1 MKCSLMVSSLIDPHI
16 SQPKLGKDKLG
27 YSQGKTGYC
36 WLVLALHCVSEWL
49 YQKKGEVIRFS
60 KGHLIYYDKI
70 EKANK
75 FLSQVIAHIQEPV
88 DTQVNSY
95 IFSNSMTD
103 RGQWEM
109 AANLIKK
116 YGLMPENCYS
126 DPFDQTSTTELN
138 AAISYILCSYGAE
151 MRRRFA
157 AERNMEDVVAIKKEA
172 AQSVFNLLS
181 AYLETPQKYFE
192 VEIRGKPYTLT
203 APKYFRSY
211 VAFPFNHYMSI
222 YADDTVL
229 PTRYSIQL
237 DGNIKDMPLN
247 TFYSVPDNIF
257 SLCVNEQI
265 QSEKFCWCSI
275 DAGKFYVK
283 SHHILDDSIFDLS
296 LLTKKTLPQ
305 FNRSEVLKNHIASMS
320 HAVVIMENL
329 QNGFSIYD
337 PSFSAENGAKCFMSD
352 SWFQK
357 YVFQAIVQ
365 KSIVKP
371 YNKVWATEVS
381 MPWEFFGVSCSRL

>member
-1 MKCSLMVSSLIDPHI
+1 MVSSLIDQNI
-16 SQPKLGKDKLG
+16 FQPKLGKDKFG

-36 WLVLALHCVSEWL
+36 WLVSALYCVSEWL
-49 YQKKGEVIRFS
+49 YQKRGEVIRFS
-60 KGHLIYYDKI
+60 KGHLIFYDKI

-75 FLSQVIAHIQEPV
+75 FLSQVIAHIEEPV

-95 IFSNSMTD
+95 IFSNAMTD

-116 YGLMPENCYS
+116 YGLMPENCCP
-126 DPFDQTSTTELN
+126 DPFDQASTTELN
-138 AAISYILCSYGAE
+138 AVVSYILCSYGAE
-151 MRRRFA
+151 MRRKFA
-157 AERNMEDVVAIKKEA
+157 AERNMEDVLAIKKEA
-172 AQSVFNLLS
+172 VQSVLNLLS
-181 AYLETPQKYFE
+181 TYLETPPERFEVKIGGESNVFTSLKYFSF
-192 VEIRGKPYTLT
+192 Y
-203 APKYFRSY
+203 AP
-211 VAFPFNHYMSI
+211 FPFDQYMSI

-229 PTRYSIQL
+229 PTQYSIQL
-237 DGNIKDMPLN
+237 DGNVEDMPLN
-247 TFYSVPDNIF
+247 TFNSLPSDSF

-283 SHHILDDSIFDLS
+283 SHHILDDSIFDLAI
-296 LLTKKTLPQ
+296 LTKKTLPQ
-305 FNRSEVLKNHIASMS
+305 FNRSEVLKHHIASMS
-320 HAVVIMENL
+320 HAVVITENL

-337 PSFSAENGAKCFMSD
+337 SSFSVENGAKCFMSD

-365 KSIVKP
+365 KSIVWS
-371 YNKVWATEVS
+371 YNKVWSTEVS